1 MNSASLYGN
10 QCHAFSLD
18 FAHRLAYYEIIK
30 SKFLGSCVGFP
41 LELIPSNGLRTEMI
55 WKFFLCGK
63 GSENPEFRNDFLFL
77 FFPKPEISG
86 TLFQNFGTVRNIVPE
101 SSGLGNNRTGI
112 FSLEKVLENVKDIL
126 NLIIECA
133 PGLAEVKVILL

>member
-1 MNSASLYGN
+1 MGYVRKWSGN
-10 QCHAFSLD
+10 YFH
-18 FAHRLAYYEIIK
+18 
-30 SKFLGSCVGFP
+30 
-41 LELIPSNGLRTEMI
+41 
-55 WKFFLCGK
+55 CGK
-63 GSENPEFRNDFLFL
+63 GSENPEFRNDFLNL

-133 PGLAEVKVILL
+133 PGLAEVKVILLWTIMKYKSWLPCLKIISSTENCGKEDEIYSNT